1 MEQTTKFIG
10 FSNQKGGV
18 GKTAITMV
26 MASYCHNALGLKV
39 GILDCDFPQ
48 HSIFKQRQR
57 EIEQIKS
64 NNDFK
69 AAFISLGRKAYAIEK
84 STPATGAE
92 DMNKFLDLPETE
104 KPYDLVFVDLPGTI
118 NSPGV
123 LKTISELDHIFIPM
137 IADEVVTTS
146 SLEFAMLLSENV
158 IAKSQLN
165 LKSLYLF
172 WNAVDKRESTQVYHE
187 TDAIIKEAGLKI
199 LNTQLENSLKF
210 RKPEFRSTFF
220 PLNPKYTKDSK
231 IIPLVEEI
239 LEIVSK

>member
-1 MEQTTKFIG
+1 MEHTTKFIG

-26 MASYCHNALGLKV
+26 MASYCHNTLGLKV

-48 HSIFKQRQR
+48 HSIYKQRQR
-57 EIEQIKS
+57 EIELIKTD
-64 NNDFK
+64 NDYK
-69 AAFISLGRKAYAIEK
+69 AAFIGLGRKAYAVEK
-84 STPATGAE
+84 STPAAGAE
-92 DMNKFLDLPETE
+92 DMNKFLDLPAADQ
-104 KPYDLVFVDLPGTI
+104 PYDLVFVDLPGTI

-137 IADEVVTTS
+137 IADEVVTS
-146 SLEFAMLLSENV
+146 STLEFAMLLQDNV
-158 IAKSQLN
+158 ITKPQLN
-165 LKSLYLF
+165 LKQMHLF
-172 WNAVDKRESTQVYHE
+172 WNAVDKREHTSVYAE
-187 TDAIIKEAGLKI
+187 TNAIIRAAGLQV
-199 LNTQLENSLKF
+199 LNTQVENSLKF

-239 LEIVSK
+239 LKIVTK